1 MADASRP
8 KTPEE
13 YARLLLEKGGRHVS
27 LHRRHYDSVTATLE
41 RDLRASRFWSELTG
55 QLSVFDASYRAQ
67 MHYPLLAGSAGP
79 VLHVKSFDSFFNK
92 VFRRNVVHNPNWP
105 DPPSDGWIAPHNWYA
120 RIHDILRTI
129 IVVKYLDG
137 VRFLISEFERTCSG
151 QGLKTESQLEARPE
165 GYYAAHFYARNEFEI
180 SKLDWDT
187 ERVSVSVEIQVTT
200 QLQEVIKNL
209 LHTYYEKRRLA
220 AQDAPADWQWDY
232 RTDECCTNDLGHILH
247 YVEGMIVEIRERQE
261 RQR

>member
-1 MADASRP
+1 
-8 KTPEE
+8 
-13 YARLLLEKGGRHVS
+13 
-27 LHRRHYDSVTATLE
+27 
-41 RDLRASRFWSELTG
+41 
-55 QLSVFDASYRAQ
+55 
-67 MHYPLLAGSAGP
+67 
-79 VLHVKSFDSFFNK
+79 
-92 VFRRNVVHNPNWP
+92 
-105 DPPSDGWIAPHNWYA
+105 
-120 RIHDILRTI
+120 
-129 IVVKYLDG
+129 
-137 VRFLISEFERTCSG
+137 
-151 QGLKTESQLEARPE
+151 LEARPE